1 MKKIALTAC
10 LLILCIAS
18 AYADK
23 ISIDHFEIKD
33 NPFAKNEVAIVA
45 TDTAHN
51 VLENVNGIFAFTVNG
66 FQENLHFDKGT
77 AFYHHKL
84 DKSVFLYVKHE
95 NESGT
100 HAGLYYVYAGS
111 DKLIPVHISWV
122 VLITIPIVL
131 IVLAYM
137 FRKFIIIAIILF
149 ALFLYFNHHNGLG
162 IGTFFESVF
171 DGMKGIFK

>member
-10 LLILCIAS
+10 LLILFIAS

-84 DKSVFLYVKHE
+84 DKSAFLYVKHE
-95 NESGT
+95 NENGT

-171 DGMKGIFK
+171 DGLKGMFK

>member
-10 LLILCIAS
+10 LLILFIAS

-66 FQENLHFDKGT
+66 FQE
-77 AFYHHKL
+77 
-84 DKSVFLYVKHE
+84 
-95 NESGT
+95 
-100 HAGLYYVYAGS
+100 
-111 DKLIPVHISWV
+111 
-122 VLITIPIVL
+122 
-131 IVLAYM
+131 
-137 FRKFIIIAIILF
+137 
-149 ALFLYFNHHNGLG
+149 
-162 IGTFFESVF
+162 
-171 DGMKGIFK
+171 